1 MDLLESKTSGTFPFS
16 GGIDSENKDAKNI
29 NVANKIY
36 GRRLYKDQT
45 SVEYLSEML
54 LVFISS
60 KSSDQEE
67 KSNPYSFILPE
78 HGSKYSYHPASGLA
92 VKLFS
97 FFPNSK
103 LGTRHEVHRKTYIE
117 ILEKLKSTVRTGTNS
132 EKDDLVRLLQSV
144 LSGFVGVGNNRTW
157 VTQSFLPAA
166 EKLISCEIN
175 WKHTAAEASGV
186 ADWESSL
193 KYFETNRHNFMAR
206 GGELIFL
213 QLANLFKNYQDL
225 SSNGDVKIYE
235 DRVVD
240 SQEVTKVQS
249 EVESGLGEII
259 NASYNKINVLSKYI
273 ENVLDDYELKGFE
286 SNGGGKVGNATL
298 GWIHKDSWKEALLL
312 AYEIKNIT
320 TAVVSDLEKLQL
332 LQHLLSLHTLRSMCF
347 QSARLDDSAVK
358 INGFSGNYVWVLAD
372 PRDGADSLMRKMAT
386 RNFDQIENLLYRVLR
401 GVFINEGGEKFTQAE
416 NHGFKI
422 FRKLSKEIGLVI
434 PPKGQEQRFVL
445 SSDTLR
451 LLVVALLSPGE
462 RITMDDFYERVFSHF
477 GIVMGGGQLGQAFE
491 WMGGAE
497 EREYESYYKCDWI
510 EDLLK
515 RSGLLIELSDAVSI
529 VINPN
534 E

>member
-1 MDLLESKTSGTFPFS
+1 VDQLENKTSGTFPFND
-16 GGIDSENKDAKNI
+16 GINKQH
-29 NVANKIY
+29 NVADKIY
-36 GRRLYKDQT
+36 GHRLYKDQT
-45 SVEYLSEML
+45 SVEYLSELL
-54 LVFISS
+54 LVFVSN
-60 KSSDQEE
+60 KSSDQEGDH
-67 KSNPYSFILPE
+67 KHPYSFVLPE
-78 HGSKYSYHPASGLA
+78 SGVKYKYHPASGLP

-117 ILEKLKSTVRTGTNS
+117 ILEKLKSTVRSGTDS

-175 WKHTAAEASGV
+175 WLHTTAEREGIT
-186 ADWESSL
+186 DWESSL
-193 KYFETNRHNFMAR
+193 KHFKTDRHNFMAR

-213 QLANLFKNYQDL
+213 QLANLFKNYQGL
-225 SSNGDVKIYE
+225 SNNGDIKIYE
-235 DRVVD
+235 DRVVE
-240 SQEVTKVQS
+240 SQEVKEVQG
-249 EVESGLGEII
+249 EIEAGLGEII
-259 NASYNKINVLSKYI
+259 NSSYNKINVLSEYI
-273 ENVLDDYELKGFE
+273 ENVLDDYELKGFD
-286 SNGGGKVGNATL
+286 SNGDNRVGSSTL
-298 GWIHKDSWKEALLL
+298 GWVHKDSWKETLLL

-347 QSARLDDSAVK
+347 QSARLDDRVVNLK
-358 INGFSGNYVWVLAD
+358 GFTGGYVWVLAD
-372 PRDGADSLMRKMAT
+372 PLDGADSLMRKTAA
-386 RNFDQIENLLYRVLR
+386 RNFDQVENLLYRVLR
-401 GVFINEGGEKFTQAE
+401 GVYINEGSENFTQAE

-434 PPKGQEQRFVL
+434 PLKGQGQRFVL
-445 SSDTLR
+445 SSHTLR

-462 RITMDDFYERVFSHF
+462 RVTMDNFYERVFSHF

-497 EREYESYYKCDWI
+497 EREYESYFKSDWI